1 MKVIGKT
8 YPFEGAEY
16 SAPEVHKMMPAYS
29 VTAIRSYLQ
38 AGAASKADIP
48 RIAQQRQLNSKAQ
61 AKKNAIAGSANNNM
75 FFVKKGK

>member
-1 MKVIGKT
+1 MPAKT

-29 VTAIRSYLQ
+29 VTAIRSYLES
-38 AGAASKADIP
+38 GAASKADIH

-61 AKKNAIAGSANNNM
+61 AKKNAIAGGLNNSS
-75 FFVKKGK
+75 FFIKKGK